1 MRGTPDG
8 LRRLACTVRL
18 EADRVRLMALRVRAV
33 GAVRWRSP
41 AAELYRQRV
50 AARARSLEAAAEEAH
65 DLAREAERLAA
76 ALERQAAT

>member
-18 EADRVRLMALRVRAV
+18 EADRARLMALRVRAS
-33 GAVRWRSP
+33 GEVRWRSP

-50 AARARSLEAAAEEAH
+50 TARARRLEAAAGRAH
-65 DLAREAERLAA
+65 DLACEAERLADA
-76 ALERQAAT
+76 VEREASP